1 MKRNEIFQFGWTI
14 QKGLKGRYVS
24 LFDGEETKD
33 DTVRIILNNTP
44 MYVVEEIATKLCQ
57 QFRQENVLIH
67 DLKKNTFKYWSA

>member
-1 MKRNEIFQFGWTI
+1 
-14 QKGLKGRYVS
+14 LKGRYVS

-57 QFRQENVLIH
+57 
-67 DLKKNTFKYWSA
+67 